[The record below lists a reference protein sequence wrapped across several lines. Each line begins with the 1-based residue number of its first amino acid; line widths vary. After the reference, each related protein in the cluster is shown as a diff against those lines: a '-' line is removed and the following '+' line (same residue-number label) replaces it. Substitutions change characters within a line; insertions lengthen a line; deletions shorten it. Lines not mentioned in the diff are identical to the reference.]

1 MVRRSYSA
9 VFSMNRFHHGAR
21 MRTLLNGWVWIFLI
35 ALGLAG
41 CGLTGP
47 SKEDKQ
53 DKAKAEVKWPFAKNG
68 VMIELASDVDLN
80 FYANS
85 AHTIVLGVLQ
95 LEDEKTFPKLLTQPA
110 DLIKALSSGKLPP
123 GALQLDRYIVSPDA
137 RLLLE
142 IDRVQDAKFVGIVAG
157 YYQFD
162 ATRSARYF
170 RIPLNMQSTG
180 IITKDYKAQPAVLA
194 LRLALGS
201 QRIVN
206 AESLTHDADAA
217 PPAKE
222 EVPLTNDNLQINLS
236 PEVLNQAAQRAS
248 SLIKLGR

>member
-1 MVRRSYSA
+1 MHS
-9 VFSMNRFHHGAR
+9 FSNRLAWVG
-21 MRTLLNGWVWIFLI
+21 LLM
-35 ALGLAG
+35 ALMMALVSG

-53 DKAKAEVKWPFAKNG
+53 DKAKAEVQWPYAKNG
-68 VMIELASDVDLN
+68 IMIELASDVDLN
-80 FYANS
+80 FYANR

-95 LEDEKTFPKLLTQPA
+95 FEDEKAFPKLLTQPA
-110 DLIKALSSGKLPP
+110 DLIKALTSGNLPA
-123 GALQLDRYIVSPDA
+123 GALQLDRYVVSPDT

-162 ATRSARYF
+162 AARSARYF
-170 RIPLNMQSTG
+170 RIPLNIRSSG

-194 LRLALGS
+194 LRLTLGS

-206 AESLTHDADAA
+206 AESLTYDADA
-217 PPAKE
+217 PPQAKE
-222 EVPLTNDNLQINLS
+222 QVQLSNDNLQINLS
-236 PEVLNQAAQRAS
+236 PDVLNQAAQRSGA
-248 SLIKLGR
+248 LIKLGR

>member
-1 MVRRSYSA
+1 MSMHLGRLVPIIL
-9 VFSMNRFHHGAR
+9 VFA
-21 MRTLLNGWVWIFLI
+21 
-35 ALGLAG
+35 GLAG

-47 SKEDKQ
+47 SKQDKEE
-53 DKAKAEVKWPFAKNG
+53 KAKAEVQWPYAKDAI
-68 VMIELASDVDLN
+68 MIELMSDVDLN
-80 FYANS
+80 FYANR
-85 AHTIVLGVLQ
+85 AHTIVLGVMQ
-95 LEDEKTFPKLLTQPA
+95 FDDQKAFPKLLTQPA
-110 DLIKALSSGKLPP
+110 GLVKALSSGTLPT
-123 GALQLDRYIVSPDA
+123 GALQLDRYVVSPDA

-162 ATRSARYF
+162 PVRSARYF
-170 RIPLNMQSTG
+170 RIPLNMQSSG
-180 IITKDYKAQPAVLA
+180 IITKDYKAEPSILA

-217 PPAKE
+217 PPPKE

-236 PEVLNQAAQRAS
+236 PEVMNQAAQRAS
-248 SLIKLGR
+248 SLIKLGQ

>member
-1 MVRRSYSA
+1 MGMFLNRVLLMVLA
-9 VFSMNRFHHGAR
+9 V
-21 MRTLLNGWVWIFLI
+21 V
-35 ALGLAG
+35 GLSG

-53 DKAKAEVKWPFAKNG
+53 DKAKVEVKWPYAKNAIM
-68 VMIELASDVDLN
+68 VELASDVDLN
-80 FYANS
+80 FFANR

-95 LEDEKTFPKLLTQPA
+95 FDDEKTFPKLLTQPA
-110 DLIKALSSGKLPP
+110 DLIKALSSGNLPA
-123 GALQLDRYIVSPDA
+123 GALQLDRYVVSPDA

-162 ATRSARYF
+162 ATRAARYF
-170 RIPLNMQSTG
+170 RIPLNMQSSG
-180 IITKDYKAQPAVLA
+180 IITKDYKAEPSVLA

-206 AESLTHDADAA
+206 AESLTHDADA
-217 PPAKE
+217 PTQPKE

-236 PEVLNQAAQRAS
+236 PEVMNQAAQRAGT
-248 SLIKLGR
+248 LIKLGR